1 MSNTIRP
8 KVSEALKQIAS
19 SDRSGNSKAKV
30 DTKNEFKA
38 LQDYLS
44 GNYEELNTTEKNTIQ
59 RLLDNAKECL
69 KNAIGNEEQSNKIT
83 DKKTNNDDDSITS
96 KYDDNNVD
104 QTVENTGDIVP
115 NGDDDSVTSK
125 YDDNNVDQTAEN
137 TGDIVPNGDDD
148 SVTSKYDDY
157 NVDQTIENTGDI
169 VPNGDDDSI
178 TSKYDDNNVDQ
189 TVENTG
195 DIVPNGDDDSVS
207 KDDFFNNAYDK
218 LEKETQENTTG
229 IENTYNNQNKMPGK
243 KVMHDGKMC
252 IEMPNGHLYDM
263 QGRRIK

>member
-69 KNAIGNEEQSNKIT
+69 KNAIGNEQQSNAIT
-83 DKKTNNDDDSITS
+83 DKKTNGDDDSVTQDQYI
-96 KYDDNNVD
+96 DNV
-104 QTVENTGDIVP
+104 TVEQKNENNDDITP
-115 NGDDDSVTSK
+115 NGDDDSVTHDK
-125 YDDNNVDQTAEN
+125 YQDNVTVDQKNEN
-137 TGDIVPNGDDD
+137 NDDI
-148 SVTSKYDDY
+148 
-157 NVDQTIENTGDI
+157 I
-169 VPNGDDDSI
+169 
-178 TSKYDDNNVDQ
+178 
-189 TVENTG
+189 
-195 DIVPNGDDDSVS
+195 PNGDDDSVS

>member
-104 QTVENTGDIVP
+104 QTAENTGDIVP

-125 YDDNNVDQTAEN
+125 YDDNNVDQTIEN

-148 SVTSKYDDY
+148 SV
-157 NVDQTIENTGDI
+157 
-169 VPNGDDDSI
+169 

>member
-69 KNAIGNEEQSNKIT
+69 KNAIGNEQQSNAIT
-83 DKKTNNDDDSITS
+83 DKKTNGDDDSVTQDQYI
-96 KYDDNNVD
+96 DNV
-104 QTVENTGDIVP
+104 TVEQKNENNDDITP
-115 NGDDDSVTSK
+115 NGDDDSVTHDK
-125 YDDNNVDQTAEN
+125 YQDNVTVDQKNEN
-137 TGDIVPNGDDD
+137 NDDI
-148 SVTSKYDDY
+148 T
-157 NVDQTIENTGDI
+157 
-169 VPNGDDDSI
+169 
-178 TSKYDDNNVDQ
+178 
-189 TVENTG
+189 
-195 DIVPNGDDDSVS
+195 PNGDDDSVS